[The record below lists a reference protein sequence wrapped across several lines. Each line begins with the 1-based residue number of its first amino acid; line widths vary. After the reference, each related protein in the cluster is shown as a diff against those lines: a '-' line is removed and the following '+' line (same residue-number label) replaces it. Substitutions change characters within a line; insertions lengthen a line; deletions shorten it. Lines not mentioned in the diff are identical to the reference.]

1 LIGQARELLRGF
13 LNGGISM
20 IELHNLTTGY
30 SRDKP
35 LLKNYSTNFDKK
47 IYGILGESGCGKTT
61 LLRTIAGLM
70 KPLNG
75 EVIIDG
81 KPVTKASQN
90 NVFMMH
96 QNYTSFD
103 WMTCLQNVLLPMKIK
118 RAITKE
124 DVENAK
130 DFLGHVGLNGYENKY
145 PKQLSGGQRQRL
157 ALARTLFAKPEII
170 LMDEPLSALDPQTR
184 SLMQDLVMKQHRK
197 ENNTVIIVTHSLSE
211 AEKMCDLVINL

>member
-1 LIGQARELLRGF
+1 
-13 LNGGISM
+13 M

-118 RAITKE
+118 RTITKE

>member
-1 LIGQARELLRGF
+1 
-13 LNGGISM
+13 M

-70 KPLNG
+70 KPING

-130 DFLGHVGLNGYENKY
+130 DFLGHVELNGYENKY

>member
-1 LIGQARELLRGF
+1 
-13 LNGGISM
+13 M

-81 KPVTKASQN
+81 TPVTKASQN

-130 DFLGHVGLNGYENKY
+130 DFLDHVGLNGYENKY

>member
-1 LIGQARELLRGF
+1 
-13 LNGGISM
+13 M

-103 WMTCLQNVLLPMKIK
+103 WMTCLQNVLLPIKIK